1 MECGLYIVKGGN
13 SKHKNIVKFTIFR
26 PGPKNFLLR
35 SVNFLGPGLSR
46 FLIKNFFHQIIKMY
60 LLISITI
67 LKLFFY
73 LKTWN

>member
-35 SVNFLGPGLSR
+35 SVNFLGPGLSH
-46 FLIKNFFHQIIKMY
+46 FVIKNFFPPNNLDVSVNQHY
-60 LLISITI
+60 NT
-67 LKLFFY
+67 
-73 LKTWN
+73 